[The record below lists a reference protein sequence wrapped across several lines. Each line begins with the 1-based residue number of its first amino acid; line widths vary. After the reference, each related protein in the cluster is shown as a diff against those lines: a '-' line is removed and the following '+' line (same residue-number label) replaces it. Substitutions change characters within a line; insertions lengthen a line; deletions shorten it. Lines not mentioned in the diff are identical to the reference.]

1 MKASVQRVVQ
11 SEPENRRQ
19 HRRLACDAGLQIQVL
34 SLTQN
39 LNSEERTVTGAA
51 SDISAGGLSLRV
63 DRLLPVGCVL
73 DLWVRVRGRAGTFM
87 LTGEVKW
94 ITRQAAGRYS
104 AGVQLLDRPTDDV
117 QPWLDII
124 SAELHQ
130 RDR

>member
-39 LNSEERTVTGAA
+39 LNSAEKTATGAA
-51 SDISAGGLSLRV
+51 ADISAGGLSLRV
-63 DRLLPVGCVL
+63 DRLLPVGCIL
-73 DLWVRVRGRAGTFM
+73 DLWVSVRGRAGTFM

-94 ITRQAAGRYS
+94 ITRQAAGQYS
-104 AGVQLLDRPTDDV
+104 VGVQLLDRPTDDV
-117 QPWLDII
+117 KSWLEII
-124 SAELHQ
+124 KAELHQ